1 MRPPF
6 FHLNCESGT
15 RGSDE
20 MNNLKWYPAKF
31 RGSVKK
37 KQNFNCGPTFTNE
50 NLTQNPKSFKTF
62 KHKNLK

>member
-1 MRPPF
+1 
-6 FHLNCESGT
+6 
-15 RGSDE
+15 

-50 NLTQNPKSFKTF
+50 KLTQNPKSFKTF